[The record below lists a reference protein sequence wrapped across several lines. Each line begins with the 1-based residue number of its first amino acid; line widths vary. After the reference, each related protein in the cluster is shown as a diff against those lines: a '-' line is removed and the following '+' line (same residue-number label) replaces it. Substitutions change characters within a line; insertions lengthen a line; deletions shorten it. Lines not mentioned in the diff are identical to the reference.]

1 MKLEIFKLFRSIEV
15 FARIICARSGI
26 SVTFSGTTASTDGKS
41 IRLPMFSKV
50 LDDLVIAKLLF
61 LGFILHESFHILWSD
76 FSFFKQYVRS
86 HKNRKPA
93 LNILEDIRIEYK
105 GGFWVVGFKKVL
117 AQMCEYLISKGDFFK
132 APTQECTPVAVCNSY
147 LLYGLRFS
155 VLGQLA
161 FKQLA
166 LDSKILLEQKIG
178 FQVVSEIDQVVSK
191 IVDAQSTQDVGL
203 IVDELFVILDKL
215 AEENQNQDPSQDQD
229 SSNDKSPDES
239 EDDSGQK
246 DGPSESEE
254 SDGDTAN
261 DENSSNAKEDPLP
274 GDPSEESSD
283 STKPAQW
290 GVNKDGSLDPSV
302 EENWD
307 VGDVISGAINGD
319 EKDQTE
325 AAKQMTYTDK
335 EYPCVFG
342 PLPSERSKN
351 ERDLASI
358 SAARSITNSLSF
370 QLRSLLEAKKSVQH
384 NRRTTGIRVNHSS
397 LSKVAVGDFRVFQK
411 TTRVDGTNTAV
422 YVLMDVSDSMNE
434 NTIPNNRNTPKKI
447 EVARK
452 SVLAL
457 ALALDSIPDVKVGV
471 IAYPQAHYNQNARTI
486 DQYMNDLVEIGES
499 VQLRSKVMM
508 TLKAGGSTPTAQA
521 LLYAR
526 SKMDSVDV
534 ERRVILVI
542 TDGEPDHHQRL
553 VDALKEVEK
562 DTDVI
567 GIGIGTDSVSR
578 TFRNYS
584 VIHQAEDLTS
594 VVFRK
599 VKQVLLAA

>member
-1 MKLEIFKLFRSIEV
+1 MKLEIVKLFRSIEV
-15 FARIICARSGI
+15 FARIICARAGI

-41 IRLPMFSKV
+41 IRLPVFAKV
-50 LDDLVIAKLLF
+50 LDDLVVAKLLF

-76 FSFFKQYVRS
+76 FSFFTEYVRS

-117 AQMCEYLISKGDFFK
+117 AQMCEYLVCKGDFFK
-132 APTQECTPVAVCNSY
+132 APTQESTPVFVCDLY
-147 LLYGLRFS
+147 LLYSLRFN

-166 LDSKILLEQKIG
+166 VDSKILLEQKIG
-178 FQVVSEIDQVVSK
+178 FQAVSEIDQVVSK
-191 IVDAQSTQDVGL
+191 IVDTQSTQDVGL

-215 AEENQNQDPSQDQD
+215 AEENQNQDPSQDQN
-229 SSNDKSPDES
+229 SSNDQPPDEP
-239 EDDSGQK
+239 EDDSGQNN
-246 DGPSESEE
+246 GPSESEE
-254 SDGDTAN
+254 SDGDITD
-261 DENSSNAKEDPLP
+261 DENSSNTKEDPLS
-274 GDPSEESSD
+274 GDPSEESSG
-283 STKPAQW
+283 SNKPAQW

-307 VGDVISGAINGD
+307 VGDVISGAINGQ
-319 EKDQTE
+319 EKDQEE
-325 AAKQMTYTDK
+325 AAKQMTYVDK
-335 EYPCVFG
+335 DLPCVFG
-342 PLPSERSKN
+342 SMPSERVKN

-370 QLRSLLEAKKSVQH
+370 QLRALLEAKKSVQH
-384 NRRTTGIRVNHSS
+384 SRRTTGIRVGHSS
-397 LSKVAVGDFRVFQK
+397 LAKVAVGDLRVFQK
-411 TTRVDGTNTAV
+411 TTRVDGVNTAV
-422 YVLMDVSDSMNE
+422 FILMDVSDSMNE
-434 NTIPNNRNTPKKI
+434 NTNPNDRNTPKKI

-457 ALALDSIPDVKVGV
+457 SLALDSIPDVKVGV
-471 IAYPQAHYNQNARTI
+471 IAYPQAHHNQKTRTL
-486 DQYMNDLVEIGES
+486 DQYMNDLVEMGEP
-499 VQLRSKVMM
+499 VQLRSKAIM
-508 TLKAGGSTPTAQA
+508 TVRAVGSTPTAQA

-526 SKMDSVDV
+526 SKMDSADV

-542 TDGEPDHHQRL
+542 TDGEPDHNQRL

-578 TFRNYS
+578 TFRNFS
-584 VIHQAEDLTS
+584 VIHKAEDLTN